1 MGIIQIKQD
10 DSLSQ
15 SKDLIKHNIEK
26 LKTIFPEIVVEG
38 KIDFNSLKAIL
49 GGSEIGDESY
59 CFSWIGKSRAKRE
72 AYKRSR
78 GTLRPVMEESMNWNT
93 TQNLYI
99 EGDNLEVLKL
109 LQKSYSGRIK
119 MIYIDPPYNTGND
132 FVYRDNYKDNLKNYQ
147 EIAGQIDGEGN
158 KLLTNSDSDGR
169 YHSNWLNMMLPRL
182 ILARNLLKEDGVI
195 FISID
200 DGEFDSLKKICVET
214 FGYENF
220 LTSFIWRRRKTQAN
234 LAKHIAPVHDFIL
247 IFSKNATKLKLNRI
261 PFSEK
266 FISKTFKNPD
276 NDPRGLYQTGP
287 LARPANSK
295 NKEFE
300 LKLPNGRIL
309 TAKWSCTQETFDRL
323 VDDNRLVIPNDGMGM
338 PRKKIFLTESKGK
351 LPNTWLDDVG
361 TNDDGAREIEDLFG
375 SNEYFTY
382 PKPTSLIQFL
392 IDFGAGNDDIILD
405 FFGGS
410 SSTAHAVI
418 DKNIMSKKKLTY
430 IIVQLQESI
439 EKDSRV
445 YRAGFKNIAE
455 IGKERIRRVVKK
467 IKEKHLQ
474 KSKEMDL
481 GFKVF
486 KLDSSNIRS
495 WDGNPD
501 GLESSLF
508 DAVES
513 IKNDRS
519 EEDVLYEILLKFGL
533 DLTIPTEE
541 RFIEGKRVFNA
552 GKGSLFICLGD
563 NITSKVAEGIGK
575 WKEECS
581 PEICRVIFKDSGF
594 TDVDKTNSVQIL
606 KRFGVN
612 EMRSI

>member
-1 MGIIQIKQD
+1 MGIIQIKQG

-15 SKDLIKHNIEK
+15 SKDLIEHNIEK

-49 GGSEIGDESY
+49 GGIEIEEESY
-59 CFSWIGKSRAKRE
+59 CFSWLGKSQAKGE

-78 GTLRPVMEESMNWNT
+78 GTLRPVKEESMDWNT
-93 TQNLYI
+93 TQNIYI

-132 FVYRDNYKDNLKNYQ
+132 FVYKDNYKDNLKNYQ
-147 EIAGQIDGEGN
+147 EVTGQIDSEGN
-158 KLLTNSDSDGR
+158 KLSTNSESDGR

-195 FISID
+195 LISID
-200 DGEFDSLKKICVET
+200 DGEFDSLKRICVET

-261 PFSEK
+261 PFSEE

-276 NDPRGLYQTGP
+276 NDPRGLYQTRP
-287 LARPANSK
+287 LAQPANSK

-361 TNDDGAREIEDLFG
+361 TNDDGAREIEELFG

-410 SSTAHAVI
+410 SSTAHAII
-418 DKNIMSKKKLTY
+418 DKNIKSKKKLTY
-430 IIVQLQESI
+430 IIVQLQEAI

-467 IKEKHLQ
+467 IRKEHPQ

-495 WDGNPD
+495 WDGNSD
-501 GLESSLF
+501 RLEDNLF
-508 DAVES
+508 DAVEN
-513 IKNDRS
+513 IKVDRS

-533 DLTIPTEE
+533 DLTLPVEE
-541 RFIEGKRVFNA
+541 MSIEGKRIFNV
-552 GKGSLFICLGD
+552 GMGSLFICLGD
-563 NITSKVAEGIGK
+563 NITSKVAEGIGM
-575 WKEECS
+575 WKEECN
-581 PEICRVIFKDSGF
+581 PEVCRVIFKDSGF

-612 EMRSI
+612 EIRSI